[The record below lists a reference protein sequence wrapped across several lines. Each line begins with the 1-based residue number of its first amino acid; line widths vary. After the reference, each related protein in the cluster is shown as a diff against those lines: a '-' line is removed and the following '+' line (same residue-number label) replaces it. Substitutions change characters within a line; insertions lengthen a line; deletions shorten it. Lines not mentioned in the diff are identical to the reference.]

1 MNIEMLKDKLSSYAQ
16 KYNLTFAKKISKR
29 KEFLF
34 SLGESKFLP
43 KEVLWESENFVLIG
57 EGVEERDKIEISKIF
72 DL

>member
-43 KEVLWESENFVLIG
+43 KEVDYIISSETSIDECINLA
-57 EGVEERDKIEISKIF
+57 RQT
-72 DL
+72 LL

>member
-34 SLGESKFLP
+34 SLGVRKFLP
-43 KEVLWESENFVLIG
+43 KE
-57 EGVEERDKIEISKIF
+57 
-72 DL
+72 DLYAHE